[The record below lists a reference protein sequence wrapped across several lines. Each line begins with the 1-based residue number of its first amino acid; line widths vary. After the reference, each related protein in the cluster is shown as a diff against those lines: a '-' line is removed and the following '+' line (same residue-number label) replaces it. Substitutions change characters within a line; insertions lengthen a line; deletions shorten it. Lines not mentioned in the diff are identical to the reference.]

1 MKWTKAFAWLIL
13 IGVATCLVGIYIMDV
28 GVHEGSDTVLLI
40 KGMINSYGLIGV
52 FVATIIAG
60 TVVPLGSPAIVA
72 FAAGFG
78 IPIAP
83 LIVVASV
90 GYTLGV
96 TINYYLARIMGTKY
110 IERKVSKE
118 KLEGMVRRWKRWGI
132 LLLIVF
138 GLVPGLPI
146 DLLALVCGLL
156 KTKIIY
162 FLLISFSTRITQ
174 FGAFALLG
182 VTVGGWIGI

>member
-1 MKWTKAFAWLIL
+1 MRWMKTSAWLIL
-13 IGVATCLVGIYIMDV
+13 IGVATCLVGIYLMGV
-28 GVHEGSDTVLLI
+28 GVHGGSDTILLI
-40 KGMINSYGLIGV
+40 KAMITSYGLIGV

-72 FAAGFG
+72 CAAGFG
-78 IPIAP
+78 IPLAP

-96 TINYYLARIMGTKY
+96 TINYYLARIVGTKY
-110 IERKVSKE
+110 VEGKVSKE
-118 KLEGMVRRWKRWGI
+118 KLEGMVRQWERWGI

-156 KTKIIY
+156 KTKIVY
-162 FLLISFSTRITQ
+162 FLLISFCTRIAQ

>member
-1 MKWTKAFAWLIL
+1 MTWTRALALLIF
-13 IGVATCLVGIYIMDV
+13 IGVAICLVGVYLLSVLVCERPDV
-28 GVHEGSDTVLLI
+28 ILWI
-40 KGMINSYGLIGV
+40 KGLISGYGLMGV

-60 TVVPLGSPAIVA
+60 TVIPLGSPAIIA

-78 IPIAP
+78 MPLLP
-83 LIVVASV
+83 LIIVASV
-90 GYTLGV
+90 GYTIGV
-96 TINYYLARIMGTKY
+96 TVNYSLARVIGKKY
-110 IERKVSKE
+110 VERKVSKE
-118 KLEGMVRRWKRWGI
+118 KLEDMVRRWNKWGTP
-132 LLLIVF
+132 LLIAF

-162 FLLISFSTRITQ
+162 FLLISLGTRIVQ

-182 VTVGGWIGI
+182 VTVGEWIGI

>member
-1 MKWTKAFAWLIL
+1 MRWTRALALLIL
-13 IGVATCLVGIYIMDV
+13 IGVAICLVGVYLLGVLVCERPDV
-28 GVHEGSDTVLLI
+28 ILWI
-40 KGMINSYGLIGV
+40 KGLIRGYGLMGV

-60 TVVPLGSPAIVA
+60 TVIPLGSPAIIA

-78 IPIAP
+78 MPLLP
-83 LIVVASV
+83 LIIVASV
-90 GYTLGV
+90 GYTIGV
-96 TINYYLARIMGTKY
+96 TVNYSFARIIGKKY
-110 IERKVSKE
+110 VERKVSKE
-118 KLEGMVRRWKRWGI
+118 KLQDMVRRWNKWGTP
-132 LLLIVF
+132 LLIAF

-156 KTKIIY
+156 KTKIVY
-162 FLLISFSTRITQ
+162 FLLISLGTRIVQ

>member
-1 MKWTKAFAWLIL
+1 MRWTRAFVLLIL
-13 IGVATCLVGIYIMDV
+13 IGVAICLVGIYLSSVMVRERPYVI
-28 GVHEGSDTVLLI
+28 LWI
-40 KGMINSYGLIGV
+40 KGLISGYGLMGV

-60 TVVPLGSPAIVA
+60 TVIPLGSPAIIA

-78 IPIAP
+78 MPVVP
-83 LIVVASV
+83 LIIVASV
-90 GYTLGV
+90 GYTIGV
-96 TINYYLARIMGTKY
+96 TVNYSLARIIGIKY
-110 IERKVSKE
+110 IERKVSEE
-118 KLEGMVRRWKRWGI
+118 KLEDMVRRWKKWGTP
-132 LLLIVF
+132 LLIVF

-156 KTKIIY
+156 KTKIVY
-162 FLLISFSTRITQ
+162 FLLISFSTRTVQ